1 MPIIYSYPLVT
12 ALEPEDTFIISKTY
26 EDDNRIETKSIK
38 FEDLQKS
45 ITDRFINPDA
55 TDFKIPVF
63 NQGGTR
69 ITGSI
74 MSQDS
79 SPSNGVAGTK
89 LTIAGDLTLERDQS
103 DTTLTLISDGSNTTP
118 GGEQHNPSIKFIQ
131 DGGSQNAAVGFNI
144 IDDTSGGA
152 GPGLGNRFWIVNS
165 MASTPVGE
173 GGITF
178 GTAQVDGWE
187 NAIGRFIIRG
197 DGKGLFGHPDSL
209 YNKTLGSQFEIY
221 DNRDEN
227 TTTDSSF
234 SVYSVVDYAAPSGN
248 EGAGGIKQILDVYD
262 NGVFQQQEAMMLI
275 PGTSASDLAAS
286 TPIAFYT
293 NSNMDTASPSGFAGM
308 IFDSGNWLL
317 DGSGTF
323 TATDPGYQLK
333 VAGTGLFTDQVT
345 IPETPVAGTDAASK
359 AYVDLQNTGQV
370 SGSGT
375 VNTIPLWST
384 TTALSDSVLS
394 QTTPYI
400 GTNTG
405 IVNINGTLKQSGTR
419 KSIYIGENVGQSVNP
434 ASALLDIY
442 NIGIGDDVL
451 KDFTFGVVGANPED
465 PGDNVGIGYQALT
478 GLLTGTNNV
487 AIGTETLKTLTLGGN
502 NIALGKNSLLAL
514 TGNRAD
520 SIGNVAL
527 GFNTLSSMTTGTF
540 NVAIGNTNFEAITS
554 ANSIVSIGNDVAKP
568 FTGSASNL
576 VMIGNKVLANTTATS
591 ISDGILI
598 GQNSG
603 LATSGTVTNDILIGR
618 SVFQNNDSGGNN
630 IAIGGNANQ
639 NVSGTVSTSIALTT
653 RSGPGTGGNASSY
666 GIVISTYDSADVGVG
681 SVNESTGKYSATIG
695 GIGNLNQGGNGFIG
709 GGKTNTIVS
718 TATNSAILGGFDNEV
733 QSGGSGGMAIG
744 SNLQVNGNNQV
755 VLGRFN
761 TPNNNSKLIVG
772 AGFSNANRINAF
784 EVKNTS
790 QLKLG
795 KYGQIPANFPATS
808 STVGNV
814 LVVGAANNVTEIPL
828 SNAAFNSQLLPPGTR
843 FVTAGSTTSLSASEE
858 KIVKISWT
866 GTTGNAILRL
876 PLASN
881 FVNKTIRFITD
892 SSFPATATAQI
903 TGSSGTETINGS
915 TAGVTLTGTYQA
927 TMVWSDGTEWWV
939 L

>member
-1 MPIIYSYPLVT
+1 MAIIYSYPIATPQDTDLLIISRT
-12 ALEPEDTFIISKTY
+12 PEDPDEISNY
-26 EDDNRIETKSIK
+26 SVSMSSVADYVI
-38 FEDLQKS
+38 
-45 ITDRFINPDA
+45 DRFIDPDA
-55 TDFKIPVF
+55 TDFQIPVF
-63 NQGGTR
+63 NQNGTR

-165 MASTPVGE
+165 MALTPVGD

-209 YNKTLGSQFEIY
+209 YSKTLGSQFEIY

-234 SVYSVVDYAAPSGN
+234 SVYSVVDTAAPSGN

-275 PGTSASDLAAS
+275 PGTNSSDFAAS
-286 TPIAFYT
+286 TPLAFYT
-293 NSNMDTASPSGFAGM
+293 NSDMDTASPSGFAGI

-323 TATDPGYQLK
+323 TTTDPGYQLK

-345 IPETPVAGTDAASK
+345 IPETPIAGTDAASK

-370 SGSGT
+370 SGTGT
-375 VNTIPLWST
+375 TNTLPVWSDGT
-384 TTALSDSVLS
+384 NSVLSDSAIRQQPSGVGVIISGLI
-394 QTTPYI
+394 Q
-400 GTNTG
+400 
-405 IVNINGTLKQSGTR
+405 QSSTFQ
-419 KSIYIGENVGQSVNP
+419 SIYIGDNVGLQTTGLN
-434 ASALLDIY
+434 AY
-442 NIGIGDDVL
+442 
-451 KDFTFGVVGANPED
+451 
-465 PGDNVGIGYQALT
+465 NVGIGELALESFTQGLDSGAVFVEAENVAIGYQSLQN
-478 GLLTGTNNV
+478 LESGTNNV
-487 AIGTETLKTLTLGGN
+487 AIGANTLLDNVAGANNIAIGKNSLTSLTGTRAQSLN
-502 NIALGKNSLLAL
+502 NIALGFSTLGSLLNGA
-514 TGNRAD
+514 N
-520 SIGNVAL
+520 
-527 GFNTLSSMTTGTF
+527 
-540 NVAIGNTNFEAITS
+540 NVAIGHTAFEAATSVEDSIMLGKWVGKGITPAS
-554 ANSIVSIGNDVAKP
+554 VQSSVIIGENACINSNATNLDYSVIIGFQAGEATQGNVTSDIFIGNNAGRQINS
-568 FTGSASNL
+568 TGY
-576 VMIGNKVLANTTATS
+576 
-591 ISDGILI
+591 
-598 GQNSG
+598 
-603 LATSGTVTNDILIGR
+603 
-618 SVFQNNDSGGNN
+618 N
-630 IAIGGNANQ
+630 IAIGNLANQ
-639 NVSGTVSTSIALTT
+639 GKAVKSSISIGSSEVVSSNFADNYAVAIG
-653 RSGPGTGGNASSY
+653 SY
-666 GIVISTYDSADVGVG
+666 DQGDVGIG
-681 SVNESTGKYSATIG
+681 SQISASGKYSVVIG
-695 GIGNLNQGGNGFIG
+695 GIDNIANAEQSVVLAGKSNTIDAAAANAAIIG
-709 GGKTNTIVS
+709 GFN
-718 TATNSAILGGFDNEV
+718 NSISSV
-733 QSGGSGGMAIG
+733 GSAGMALG
-744 SNLQVNGNNQV
+744 SNLEVEGANQV
-755 VLGRFN
+755 VLGRYN
-761 TPNNNSKLIVG
+761 AGNNNSKLIVG
-772 AGFSNANRINAF
+772 AGFSDANRINAF

-795 KYGQIPANFPATS
+795 KYGQTPANFPAPSPTL
-808 STVGNV
+808 TNV
-814 LVVGAANNVTEIPL
+814 LVVGVANNVTEIPI
-828 SNAAFNSQLLPPGTR
+828 SNAEFNSQLLPPGTR
-843 FVTAGSTTSLSASEE
+843 SVTAGSTTNLSSQEE

-903 TGSSGTETINGS
+903 TGNGGTETINGL

-939 L
+939 LNDTP

>member
-1 MPIIYSYPLVT
+1 MAIIYSYPIATPQDTDLLIISRT
-12 ALEPEDTFIISKTY
+12 PEDPDEISNY
-26 EDDNRIETKSIK
+26 SVSMSSVADYVI
-38 FEDLQKS
+38 
-45 ITDRFINPDA
+45 DRFINPDA
-55 TDFKIPVF
+55 TDFQIPVF

-103 DTTLTLISDGSNTTP
+103 DTTLTLISDGSNIGP

-131 DGGSQNAAVGFNI
+131 DGSSQNAAVGFNI
-144 IDDTSGGA
+144 IDDTGG
-152 GPGLGNRFWIVNS
+152 GTLPGTGNRFWIVN
-165 MASTPVGE
+165 AIDDNTGE

-178 GTAQVDGWE
+178 GTAQVDGWD

-209 YNKTLGSQFEIY
+209 YSKTLGSQFEIY

-227 TTTDSSF
+227 TTTDPSF

-275 PGTSASDLAAS
+275 PGTSASDFAAS

-293 NSNMDTASPSGFAGM
+293 NSNMDTASPSGFAGI

-323 TATDPGYQLK
+323 TTTDPGYQLK

-345 IPETPVAGTDAASK
+345 IPETPIAGTDAASK

-370 SGSGT
+370 SGTGT
-375 VNTIPLWST
+375 TNTLPVWSDGPNSV
-384 TTALSDSVLS
+384 LSDSAIRQQPSGVGVIISGLI
-394 QTTPYI
+394 Q
-400 GTNTG
+400 
-405 IVNINGTLKQSGTR
+405 QSSTFQ
-419 KSIYIGENVGQSVNP
+419 SIYIGDNVGLQTTGLN
-434 ASALLDIY
+434 AY
-442 NIGIGDDVL
+442 
-451 KDFTFGVVGANPED
+451 
-465 PGDNVGIGYQALT
+465 NVGIGELALENFTQGLDSGGVFVEAENVAIGYQSLQN
-478 GLLTGTNNV
+478 LESGTNNV
-487 AIGTETLKTLTLGGN
+487 AIGANTLLDNVAGANNIAIGKNSLTSLTGTRAQSLN
-502 NIALGKNSLLAL
+502 NIALGFSTLGSLLNGANNVAIGHTAFEAATSVENSTML
-514 TGNRAD
+514 GKWVGKGITPASVQSSVIIGENACINSNATNLDYSVIIGFQAGESTQGNVLNDIFIGNNAGRQINSTGYNIA
-520 SIGNVAL
+520 IGNVANQ
-527 GFNTLSSMTTGTF
+527 GKAVKSSISIGSSEGVSANF
-540 NVAIGNTNFEAITS
+540 ADSYAVAIGS
-554 ANSIVSIGNDVAKP
+554 YDQGDVGIGSQI
-568 FTGSASNL
+568 SAS
-576 VMIGNKVLANTTATS
+576 
-591 ISDGILI
+591 
-598 GQNSG
+598 
-603 LATSGTVTNDILIGR
+603 
-618 SVFQNNDSGGNN
+618 
-630 IAIGGNANQ
+630 
-639 NVSGTVSTSIALTT
+639 
-653 RSGPGTGGNASSY
+653 
-666 GIVISTYDSADVGVG
+666 
-681 SVNESTGKYSATIG
+681 GKYSVVIG
-695 GIGNLNQGGNGFIG
+695 GIDNIANAEQSVVLAGKSNTINAAAANAAIIG
-709 GGKTNTIVS
+709 GFN
-718 TATNSAILGGFDNEV
+718 NSISSV
-733 QSGGSGGMAIG
+733 GSAGMALG
-744 SNLQVNGNNQV
+744 SNLEVEGANQV
-755 VLGRFN
+755 VLGRYN
-761 TPNNNSKLIVG
+761 TGNSNSKLIVG

-795 KYGQIPANFPATS
+795 KYGQTPANFPATS
-808 STVGNV
+808 TTFANV
-814 LVVGAANNVTEIPL
+814 LVVGAANNVTEIPI
-828 SNAAFNSQLLPPGTR
+828 SNAEFNSQLLPPGTR
-843 FVTAGSTTSLSASEE
+843 SVTAGSTTNLSSQEE

-903 TGSSGTETINGS
+903 TGNSGTETINGL

>member
-1 MPIIYSYPLVT
+1 MAIIYSYPIATPQDTDLLIISRT
-12 ALEPEDTFIISKTY
+12 PEDPDEISNY
-26 EDDNRIETKSIK
+26 SVSMSSVADYVI
-38 FEDLQKS
+38 
-45 ITDRFINPDA
+45 DRFIDPDA
-55 TDFKIPVF
+55 TDFQIPVF
-63 NQGGTR
+63 NQNGTR

-165 MASTPVGE
+165 MALTPVGD

-209 YNKTLGSQFEIY
+209 YSKTLGSQFEIY

-234 SVYSVVDYAAPSGN
+234 SVYSVVDTAAPSGN

-275 PGTSASDLAAS
+275 PGTNSSDFAAS
-286 TPIAFYT
+286 TPLAFYT
-293 NSNMDTASPSGFAGM
+293 NSDMDTASPSGFAGI

-323 TATDPGYQLK
+323 TTTDPGYQLK

-345 IPETPVAGTDAASK
+345 IPETPIAGTDAASK

-370 SGSGT
+370 SGTGT
-375 VNTIPLWST
+375 TNTLPVWSDGT
-384 TTALSDSVLS
+384 NSVLSDSAIRQQPSGVGVIISGLI
-394 QTTPYI
+394 Q
-400 GTNTG
+400 
-405 IVNINGTLKQSGTR
+405 QSSTFQ
-419 KSIYIGENVGQSVNP
+419 SIYIGDNVGLQTTGLN
-434 ASALLDIY
+434 AY
-442 NIGIGDDVL
+442 
-451 KDFTFGVVGANPED
+451 
-465 PGDNVGIGYQALT
+465 NVGIGELALENFTQGLDSGAVFVEAENVAIGYQSLQN
-478 GLLTGTNNV
+478 LESGTNNV
-487 AIGTETLKTLTLGGN
+487 AIGANTLLDNVAGANNIAIGKNSLTSLTGTRAQSLN
-502 NIALGKNSLLAL
+502 NIALGFSTLGSLLNGA
-514 TGNRAD
+514 N
-520 SIGNVAL
+520 
-527 GFNTLSSMTTGTF
+527 
-540 NVAIGNTNFEAITS
+540 NVAIGHTAFEAATSVENSTMLGKWVGKGITPAS
-554 ANSIVSIGNDVAKP
+554 VQSSVIIGENACINSNATNLDYSVIIGFQAGESTQGNVLNDIFIGNNAGRQINS
-568 FTGSASNL
+568 TGY
-576 VMIGNKVLANTTATS
+576 
-591 ISDGILI
+591 
-598 GQNSG
+598 
-603 LATSGTVTNDILIGR
+603 
-618 SVFQNNDSGGNN
+618 N
-630 IAIGGNANQ
+630 IAIGNLANQ
-639 NVSGTVSTSIALTT
+639 GKAVKSSISIGSSEVVSSNFADNYAVAIGSYDQGDAGIGSQI
-653 RSGPGTGGNASSY
+653 SAS
-666 GIVISTYDSADVGVG
+666 
-681 SVNESTGKYSATIG
+681 GKYSVVIG
-695 GIGNLNQGGNGFIG
+695 GIDNIANAEQSVVLAGKSNTIDAAAANAAIIG
-709 GGKTNTIVS
+709 GFN
-718 TATNSAILGGFDNEV
+718 NSISSV
-733 QSGGSGGMAIG
+733 GSAGMALG
-744 SNLQVNGNNQV
+744 SNLEVEGANQV
-755 VLGRFN
+755 VLGRYN
-761 TPNNNSKLIVG
+761 AGNNNSKLIVG
-772 AGFSNANRINAF
+772 AGFSDANRINAF

-795 KYGQIPANFPATS
+795 KYGQTPANFPAPSPTL
-808 STVGNV
+808 TNV
-814 LVVGAANNVTEIPL
+814 LVVGVANNVTEIPI
-828 SNAAFNSQLLPPGTR
+828 SNAEFNSQLLPPGTR
-843 FVTAGSTTSLSASEE
+843 SVTAGSTTNLSSQEE

-881 FVNKTIRFITD
+881 FTNKTIRFITD
-892 SSFPATATAQI
+892 GSFPQLASAQI
-903 TGSSGTETINGS
+903 TGNGGTETINGL